1 MHGKNGTVRVNRY
14 LKSLPELRRAGWA
27 WSVTGSDSGPFR
39 GFGGRALSEPEVR
52 PVSEKTLWDL
62 ASLTKPLA
70 TALLALKASDAGL
83 VDLEEPLPGLSP
95 PANLL
100 ALLRHEGGF
109 PPWLPLYAFARDRAG
124 ARRWLLREAPRRA
137 DGLPEYSCP
146 GYILAGLLLE
156 ERLGGTLPE
165 LFRRLVAAPLGLGEE
180 EALFAPPDS
189 LRERTAA
196 TELHGESEAE
206 MARPYGAAPPAF
218 RGGLAWGEV
227 HDGNARFLGGAA
239 GNAGLFAT
247 LRGVELLALAFF
259 PSRRF
264 LSPRALVWAWESPH
278 PAGGIRRTAGW
289 KCGDS
294 ARWAAGAL
302 LPPHAVGHE
311 GFTGTAVYL
320 DREKERAYILLT
332 NRIHPVHPGS
342 DFGPVRAAFLE
353 RARTL
358 P

>member
-1 MHGKNGTVRVNRY
+1 MNRY
-14 LKSLPELRRAGWA
+14 LHSRRELRRAGWA
-27 WSVTGSDSGPFR
+27 WSVAGADSTPFQ
-39 GFGGRALSEPEVR
+39 GLGGWALSEPEAR
-52 PVSEKTLWDL
+52 PVARETLWDL

-70 TALLALKASDAGL
+70 TALLALRASDAGL
-83 VDLEEPLPGLSP
+83 LDLEEPLGGLSP
-95 PANLL
+95 PASLL
-100 ALLRHEGGF
+100 DLLRHDGGF
-109 PPWLPLYAFARDRAG
+109 PPWLPLYAFARNREG
-124 ARRWLLREAPRRA
+124 AFRWLLREAPRRA
-137 DGLPEYSCP
+137 GGPPEYSCL

-156 ERLGGTLPE
+156 ERLGAPLPE
-165 LFRRLVAAPLGLGEE
+165 LFRRFVSQPLGLGGE
-180 EALFAPPDS
+180 EALFAPPGA
-189 LRERTAA
+189 LRERAAA

-206 MARPYGAAPPAF
+206 MARPYGAAPPPF
-218 RGGLAWGEV
+218 RGGVAWGEV

-247 LRGVELLALAFF
+247 LRGVEVLASAFF

-264 LSPRALVWAWESPH
+264 LSPRALAWAWESPH
-278 PAGGIRRTAGW
+278 AAGGVRRTAGW

-294 ARWAAGAL
+294 APWAAAAH
-302 LPPHAVGHE
+302 LPWGAVGHE
-311 GFTGTAVYL
+311 GYTGTAVYL
-320 DREKERAYILLT
+320 DRERERAYILLT